1 MALYSADSLTES
13 EDSFDF
19 IYFLATLC
27 RDSPCL
33 IKMTSIVKSLFERIR
48 INYIRIEFFCHI
60 YSITKVKYLN
70 FIYNR
75 ND

>member
-13 EDSFDF
+13 EDSLDL

-33 IKMTSIVKSLFERIR
+33 IKMTSIVKSFIR
-48 INYIRIEFFCHI
+48 TNKNKLYTYWVFLQ
-60 YSITKVKYLN
+60 YL
-70 FIYNR
+70 
-75 ND
+75 